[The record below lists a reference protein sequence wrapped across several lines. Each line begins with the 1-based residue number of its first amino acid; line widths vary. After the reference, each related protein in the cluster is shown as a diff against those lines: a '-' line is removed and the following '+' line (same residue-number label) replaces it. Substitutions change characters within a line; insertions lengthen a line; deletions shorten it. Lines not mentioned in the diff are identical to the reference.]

1 MEPIWFKPMERWPQ
15 FQKIRESVR
24 MKGITSLIGV
34 TDTQKCHLTASI
46 LYPWDNTCI
55 IVTYD
60 EMQANRIFDDM
71 KLFCPDN
78 LVLFPSREIMLYHA
92 AALSREV
99 TGRRLSVL
107 ERLAAGE
114 KLIVI
119 ATVDALLQPNL
130 PFDVFSAC
138 MLEITEGEELSLSD
152 LTAKAVRLGY
162 ERTDAI
168 EGPGQF
174 SVRGGIFDIYPLTGE
189 KPYRI
194 DFFDEFVDSVR
205 SFDLMSQRSEDR
217 LELVRIPPARDLILT
232 AEQLDK
238 GKAEMTKSFHRL
250 MNKME
255 KAHNFDRVQLQNR
268 MDSLL
273 EQMNHG
279 IIDDRLMNFFPFFY
293 HKPGSLLDY
302 AGREAI
308 IVLDEPVRIR
318 EHSNQTAEEFAE
330 YFRGLLMKGEILP
343 EQAGLLGSYDALL
356 GDIKDYRVMALMTLP
371 RSSPDIEPRR
381 IYTLAVRTMPAYH
394 GKWELLAEDIRYW
407 KERSYFIFLLSGSRT
422 RAKALADALLE
433 HGLEAIIWSNGEVLP
448 GQTAIVPGSLSKG
461 FEYMEGRF
469 VLISDR
475 DLYGR
480 QKRKTK
486 VKRKSK
492 KLDPF
497 TDLKVGS
504 LVVHE
509 NHGIGKYLGIKKL
522 TVHGQERDY
531 LLIRYAGTD
540 RLYIPTDQMD
550 LIQPY
555 MGMDDKPPR
564 LSRLGGSEWQ
574 KARNRVRE
582 SVKEL
587 AFDLLKLYAAR
598 EAATGY
604 AFSKDSEWQRQFED
618 SFSYEET
625 PDQLQSLAEIKAD
638 MESNKVMDRLLCG
651 DVGYGKTEVAIRAA
665 FKAIMD
671 GKQVAVLTPTT
682 ILAQQHYHTF
692 VSRFGDYPFTV
703 QVLSRFRTQKEQK
716 EIIKALKE
724 GNVDVIIGTHR
735 LLSKDVKFR
744 DLGLL
749 IIDEEQRF
757 GVGHKETIKQMKKN
771 IDVLTLTATPIPRT
785 LHMSLVG
792 IRDISV
798 IETPPEERY
807 PVQTYVVEYNESLVR
822 DAIIREV
829 QRGGQVYFVYNHV
842 KLMEKMAER
851 LRQLVPEIRIAV
863 AHGQMGETA
872 LERIMVSF
880 YDHEYDLLLCSTII
894 ENGLDIPSVN
904 TLIVYDADYFGLSQL
919 YQLRG
924 RVGRSNR
931 LAYAYFTYKRDKILN
946 ETAEKR
952 LQAIKEFTEFGSG
965 FKIAMRDME
974 IRGTGNLLGAEQH
987 GQMAAVG
994 YDLYCKMLSEAV
1006 REMKGEEIV
1015 KPDDTVVD
1023 IKVDA
1028 FIDSNYISN
1037 ESHKL
1042 QMYKRIAAIGGLAD
1056 KYDVEDEM
1064 VDRFGDI
1071 PEPARNLIQIA
1082 YIRALARQLGFTEII
1097 HRGRE
1102 VKMKLRDSHTLTP
1115 RVLMIIIN
1123 ENRKILRL
1131 LGSNPP
1137 VIIIQIKEGTGLEAI
1152 NASVDVLR
1160 KIKDLQQS
1168 EMKV

>member
-1 MEPIWFKPMERWPQ
+1 
-15 FQKIRESVR
+15 
-24 MKGITSLIGV
+24 
-34 TDTQKCHLTASI
+34 
-46 LYPWDNTCI
+46 
-55 IVTYD
+55 
-60 EMQANRIFDDM
+60 
-71 KLFCPDN
+71 
-78 LVLFPSREIMLYHA
+78 
-92 AALSREV
+92 
-99 TGRRLSVL
+99 
-107 ERLAAGE
+107 
-114 KLIVI
+114 
-119 ATVDALLQPNL
+119 
-130 PFDVFSAC
+130 
-138 MLEITEGEELSLSD
+138 
-152 LTAKAVRLGY
+152 
-162 ERTDAI
+162 
-168 EGPGQF
+168 
-174 SVRGGIFDIYPLTGE
+174 
-189 KPYRI
+189 
-194 DFFDEFVDSVR
+194 
-205 SFDLMSQRSEDR
+205 
-217 LELVRIPPARDLILT
+217 
-232 AEQLDK
+232 
-238 GKAEMTKSFHRL
+238 
-250 MNKME
+250 
-255 KAHNFDRVQLQNR
+255 
-268 MDSLL
+268 
-273 EQMNHG
+273 
-279 IIDDRLMNFFPFFY
+279 
-293 HKPGSLLDY
+293 
-302 AGREAI
+302 
-308 IVLDEPVRIR
+308 
-318 EHSNQTAEEFAE
+318 
-330 YFRGLLMKGEILP
+330 
-343 EQAGLLGSYDALL
+343 
-356 GDIKDYRVMALMTLP
+356 
-371 RSSPDIEPRR
+371 
-381 IYTLAVRTMPAYH
+381 
-394 GKWELLAEDIRYW
+394 
-407 KERSYFIFLLSGSRT
+407 
-422 RAKALADALLE
+422 
-433 HGLEAIIWSNGEVLP
+433 
-448 GQTAIVPGSLSKG
+448 
-461 FEYMEGRF
+461 
-469 VLISDR
+469 
-475 DLYGR
+475 
-480 QKRKTK
+480 
-486 VKRKSK
+486 
-492 KLDPF
+492 
-497 TDLKVGS
+497 
-504 LVVHE
+504 
-509 NHGIGKYLGIKKL
+509 
-522 TVHGQERDY
+522 
-531 LLIRYAGTD
+531 
-540 RLYIPTDQMD
+540 
-550 LIQPY
+550 
-555 MGMDDKPPR
+555 
-564 LSRLGGSEWQ
+564 
-574 KARNRVRE
+574 
-582 SVKEL
+582 
-587 AFDLLKLYAAR
+587 
-598 EAATGY
+598 
-604 AFSKDSEWQRQFED
+604 
-618 SFSYEET
+618 
-625 PDQLQSLAEIKAD
+625 
-638 MESNKVMDRLLCG
+638 
-651 DVGYGKTEVAIRAA
+651 
-665 FKAIMD
+665 
-671 GKQVAVLTPTT
+671 
-682 ILAQQHYHTF
+682 
-692 VSRFGDYPFTV
+692 
-703 QVLSRFRTQKEQK
+703 
-716 EIIKALKE
+716 
-724 GNVDVIIGTHR
+724 
-735 LLSKDVKFR
+735 
-744 DLGLL
+744 
-749 IIDEEQRF
+749 
-757 GVGHKETIKQMKKN
+757 MKKN

-1042 QMYKRIAAIGGLAD
+1042 QMYKRIAAIEGLAD